1 MNKIYFN
8 KTYNKPIQFHIK
20 NYDDKLH
27 FTAIFK
33 VRSSQS

>member
-20 NYDDKLH
+20 NYDDKVTFYSH
-27 FTAIFK
+27 I
-33 VRSSQS
+33 